1 MTGYIKKVGVVILLI
16 SSVIIGLVL
25 MSELAAG
32 LGILRP
38 LYKMSTAENDSV
50 LIYLDRS
57 ALYKIQPACRS
68 DINKSGF
75 RGSDFSS
82 SGDHDRRIFFMG
94 DSFVFGSG
102 VESNET
108 IPATLE
114 NKLGKSVQVYNL
126 GVPGYGPDQALA
138 LLKENGPRYRPD
150 TVILSLFPANDFKDI
165 IQNRLYE
172 TDADERLVPHK
183 PNAVESVMPWL
194 SLLYSIQHIYLKYS
208 KGLQKEQR
216 FGMANYYEKLF
227 QDLFA
232 DGYDWDLILRFE
244 SIESR
249 RKIVLMR
256 AILRDFRETCARL
269 NARFIVVLIP
279 SVENMSVTDYF
290 AKMGIPKEKYF
301 VIENAALSLCRELS
315 IPALNLYP
323 LFLKQ
328 RNIGDL
334 YIPGDGHLS
343 PHGCNFIADR
353 LKEML

>member
-1 MTGYIKKVGVVILLI
+1 MI

-38 LYKMSTAENDSV
+38 LYKINTSENDNL

-57 ALYKIQPACRS
+57 ALYKIQPACRF

-75 RGSDFSS
+75 RGRDFSS
-82 SGDHDRRIFFMG
+82 PDDHNRRIFFMG
-94 DSFVFGSG
+94 DSFAFGSG

-108 IPATLE
+108 IPASLE
-114 NKLGKSVQVYNL
+114 NKLGKTVQVYNL

-150 TVILSLFPANDFKDI
+150 TVILALFPANDFNDI
-165 IQNRLYE
+165 IKNRLYD

-183 PNAVESVMPWL
+183 PNAVESAMPRL
-194 SLLYSIQHIYLKYS
+194 SLLYSIQHIHLKYS

-216 FGMANYYEKLF
+216 LSMENYYEKLF
-227 QDLFA
+227 ENLFGDWYDYDLLL
-232 DGYDWDLILRFE
+232 GFE
-244 SIESR
+244 SLESR
-249 RKIVLMR
+249 RKIILMQ
-256 AILRDFRETCARL
+256 AILRDFSETCKRL

-279 SVENMSVTDYF
+279 SVENMSLRDEF
-290 AKMGIPKEKYF
+290 AKLGIPKEKYF
-301 VIENAALSLCRELS
+301 VIEDAALSLCRDLS

-323 LFLKQ
+323 LFLKE

-343 PHGCNFIADR
+343 PHGCNFVAER